1 MTPRTRTRAARYT
14 PADAVAHRRIEGQTL
29 LLSADEEG
37 LLTLNVSGEFIWRR
51 VVLGRDVDAIARAFQ
66 RQFRL
71 SPEIAARDV
80 RAFLNMLL
88 RRRLI
93 RRA

>member
-1 MTPRTRTRAARYT
+1 M
-14 PADAVAHRRIEGQTL
+14 
-29 LLSADEEG
+29 LLSADEDG
-37 LLTLNVSGEFIWRR
+37 LLTLNASGECIWRR
-51 VVLGRDVDAIARAFQ
+51 VVLGRDVDAIVRAFQ
-66 RQFRL
+66 RQFRV

-80 RAFLNMLL
+80 RAFLDMLL